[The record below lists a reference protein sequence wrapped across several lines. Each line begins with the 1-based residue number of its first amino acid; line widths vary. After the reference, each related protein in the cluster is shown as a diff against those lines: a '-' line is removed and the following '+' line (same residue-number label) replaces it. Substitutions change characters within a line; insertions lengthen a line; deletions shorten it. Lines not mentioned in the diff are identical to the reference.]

1 MAKKS
6 KLLNALDRYKGVDYE
21 LERQKKLQKQAEK
34 RKRAKLEKRV
44 NGAEVGGN
52 DNGISGQANS
62 NQENHG
68 ESPKYHAEIE
78 SDNDA
83 WETEGEEEEEDEEEE
98 DENEDESMVSLHC
111 IDHSHLSLLI
121 ISNSMIYRN

>member
-44 NGAEVGGN
+44 NGVEQDGN
-52 DNGISGQANS
+52 DYGINGQAN
-62 NQENHG
+62 NNRENNG
-68 ESPKYHAEIE
+68 ENPKYRAEIE

-83 WETEGEEEEEDEEEE
+83 WETEDEEEGEDEDEE
-98 DENEDESMVSLHC
+98 DENEGESMVFFNC

-121 ISNSMIYRN
+121 ISSSMIYRN